1 MLSYLELVIRNDI
14 FKNRVEL
21 LDGVLEIVEP
31 LLTYR
36 TYYNILRL
44 YEVYVEKDLIEILSK
59 RRVLNFIV

>member
-44 YEVYVEKDLIEILSK
+44 YEAYVEKDLIEILSK